1 MPLDFLLEV
10 TLIFNLGEQ
19 EQRID
24 FVSFMYNWKKLI
36 FPFILE
42 FFSEIMLK

>member
-10 TLIFNLGEQ
+10 TFIFNLGEQ

-24 FVSFMYNWKKLI
+24 LVSFMYNWKK
-36 FPFILE
+36 
-42 FFSEIMLK
+42 SC